1 MRNTLLIPSLL
12 LILAGCEQLGI
23 EDPTKIA
30 AAKEAEG
37 RAVGSACRHSGRAL
51 EDCYTL
57 NPKAQ
62 KAAVFTGWRD
72 MDAYMRENNIEVVT
86 PQFQKADKNKPADKP
101 AASAPAP
108 TEEGAAAK
116 KDGAVLPGPAKPQP
130 SARAGG
136 KIV

>member
-1 MRNTLLIPSLL
+1 MRNKLL
-12 LILAGCEQLGI
+12 LPIFLVILVGCEQIGI

-30 AAKEAEG
+30 AAREAEG

-57 NPKAQ
+57 NPKAL

-86 PQFQKADKNKPADKP
+86 PQFQKADKNKPA
-101 AASAPAP
+101 AANPVAIEEAAP
-108 TEEGAAAK
+108 AK
-116 KDGAVLPGPAKPQP
+116 KDGTSHSDDSKPLPAAK
-130 SARAGG
+130 ADG
-136 KIV
+136 KVI